1 MNSNTQ
7 KALESLRRREI
18 NSSIAIAADLA
29 NDNPNSI
36 CRLALA
42 WISDGNVH
50 GISYLIKPREGPIET
65 RHVTEY
71 RLKDSKPFDAVWD
84 EEISVLIGDAFLSAY
99 HSEALF
105 TSIKA
110 SYEASGRKWPIH
122 DVYIRDLQFLAAT
135 YIPNLANDSLT
146 SILHRMDIAVDMD
159 SAISRA
165 MACICGLSWLE
176 ERYPISTYGMPLSSV
191 MAGALR
197 PRTEVLEQADPDG
210 EEAEEEKGKYSK
222 WSHYTNILLLPFV
235 ILCLVLT
242 IHYIHRQ
249 REANQSNVNF
259 SQYSQDGVPDMS
271 DAEKEAQPKEHRL
284 PSSSGRYL
292 MMRGTYVIPD
302 KETIPVFLKAS
313 RNRDMETIRALVRSD
328 KILIFAK
335 PTRIQITE
343 DKAYDGFIPIKIL
356 EGDYANQQGFAAEN
370 MITK

>member
-7 KALESLRRREI
+7 KALESLRHREI
-18 NSSIAIAADLA
+18 NSSIAVAADLA

-65 RHVTEY
+65 RHVTEAM
-71 RLKDSKPFDAVWD
+71 LADSKPFDVVWD
-84 EEISVLIGDAFLSAY
+84 EDISVLIEDSFLSAY
-99 HSEALF
+99 HSEELF
-105 TSIKA
+105 TAIQA

-176 ERYPISTYGMPLSSV
+176 ERYPISTYGIPLSSV
-191 MAGALR
+191 LSGALR
-197 PRTEVLEQADPDG
+197 PRREDIDQAEQAEEDG
-210 EEAEEEKGKYSK
+210 EQETKTYSK
-222 WSHYTNILLLPFV
+222 WDHYTKILLLPFV
-235 ILCLVLT
+235 ILCLFLT
-242 IHYIHRQ
+242 IYYIHRQ

-259 SQYSQDGVPDMS
+259 SQYSQDGVPTMS

-292 MMRGTYVIPD
+292 MMRGNYVIPD

-335 PTRIQITE
+335 PTRIQIVDDTPYE
-343 DKAYDGFIPIKIL
+343 GFIKVQIL
-356 EGDYANQQGFAAEN
+356 EGDYANKQGFAAEN
-370 MITK
+370 MVTK

>member
-1 MNSNTQ
+1 M
-7 KALESLRRREI
+7 
-18 NSSIAIAADLA
+18 LA
-29 NDNPNSI
+29 
-36 CRLALA
+36 
-42 WISDGNVH
+42 
-50 GISYLIKPREGPIET
+50 
-65 RHVTEY
+65 
-71 RLKDSKPFDAVWD
+71 DSKPFDVVWD
-84 EEISVLIGDAFLSAY
+84 EDISVLIEDSFLSAY
-99 HSEALF
+99 HSEELF
-105 TSIKA
+105 TAIQA

-176 ERYPISTYGMPLSSV
+176 ERYPISTYGNSLVIGPERSPAPPQRGHRSS
-191 MAGALR
+191 
-197 PRTEVLEQADPDG
+197 RTGRRRWRTRDEDLQQMD
-210 EEAEEEKGKYSK
+210 
-222 WSHYTNILLLPFV
+222 HYTKILLLPFV
-235 ILCLVLT
+235 ILCLFLT
-242 IHYIHRQ
+242 IYYIHRQ

-259 SQYSQDGVPDMS
+259 SQYSQDGVPTMS

-335 PTRIQITE
+335 PTRIQIVDDTPYE
-343 DKAYDGFIPIKIL
+343 GFIKVQIL
-356 EGDYANQQGFAAEN
+356 EGDYANKQGFAAEN
-370 MITK
+370 MVTK